1 MNEKIAIIDLGSN
14 TARLVALSY
23 QPESCFKLEDELRE
37 LVRLSQD
44 MGESKIIRAEASKGG
59 IDTLKA
65 FKTYC
70 DAVGINKIHATA
82 TSAVREA
89 VNGASFLAAVEKNV
103 GLELEILTGEKE
115 AYYGTLAVANSLDY
129 KDAIVLDLG
138 GGSLQLSYMKN
149 RKFKAG
155 QSWPLGA
162 VRSTELFF
170 ESEIVKNK
178 EAKELIK
185 ITQKSIAEFLEDV
198 PKGLTI
204 IGMGGTVRNL
214 ANIAKKANGDRLE
227 LIHNYHFKLKD
238 LDEITE
244 GLIVKPVAERKKIAG
259 LNTDRADIIAA
270 GAIVIRE
277 VLRYYQAKEIVIS
290 GQGIREGLFYSYLFP
305 KNGHLVKDLRS
316 FSINN
321 LAKRY
326 YDFPKHNKHVRKLAL
341 LLFEQLAPLHNYGN
355 WEKDLLAQA
364 AIVHDIGMTINYYD
378 HHKQGQMLIMGSALA
393 GFSHREQ
400 VIISLLVRYHR
411 KGKPN
416 ALGLESVLEAKDME
430 RVNKLAALLRLA
442 EYLERSKAQRV
453 QGLRCHVADNYL
465 QIEVLA
471 DDDVSVEIKEAI
483 LHSDLLATAY
493 GVDVEIVLGH

>member
-23 QPESCFKLEDELRE
+23 QPETCFKLEDELRE
-37 LVRLSQD
+37 PVRLSEN
-44 MGESKIIRAEASKGG
+44 MGESKIIRAEAAKRG
-59 IDTLKA
+59 IDALKA

-70 DAVGINKIHATA
+70 DAVGISKIHATA

-89 VNGASFLAAVEKNV
+89 VNGASFLAAVEKSV
-103 GLELEILTGEKE
+103 GLKPEILAGEKE
-115 AYYGTLAVANSLDY
+115 AYYGTLAVANSLNY
-129 KDAIVLDLG
+129 QDALVLDLG

-149 RKFKAG
+149 RKFKSG

-170 ESEIVKNK
+170 ADEIVKKK

-185 ITQKSIAEFLEDV
+185 KTSESIAEYLEDV
-198 PKGLTI
+198 PKGLPI

-227 LIHNYHFKLKD
+227 LIHNYHFSLND
-238 LDEITE
+238 LDKITE
-244 GLIVKPVAERKKIAG
+244 GLITKTVAERKKITG
-259 LNTDRADIIAA
+259 LNSDRADIITA

-277 VLRYYQAKEIVIS
+277 VLDYYQAKEIIIS

-305 KNGHLVKDLRS
+305 KNDHLVKDLRS

-326 YDFPKHNKHVRKLAL
+326 YDFPKHNKHVRKLSL
-341 LLFEQLAPLHNYGN
+341 LLFEQLAPLHGYGD
-355 WEKDLLAQA
+355 WERDLLAQA
-364 AIVHDIGMTINYYD
+364 AIVHDIGMAINYYD
-378 HHKQGQMLIMGSALA
+378 HHKQGQMLVIGSALA

-400 VIISLLVRYHR
+400 AIISLLVRFHR
-411 KGKPN
+411 KGKPS
-416 ALGLESVLEAKDME
+416 ALGLDSVLEKGDLE
-430 RVNKLAALLRLA
+430 RLSKLAALLRLA

-453 QGLRCHVADNYL
+453 QDLRCHIAEQYL

-471 DDDVSVEIKEAI
+471 EDDVSVEIKEAI
-483 LHSDLLATAY
+483 LHSDLLANAY
-493 GVDVEIVLGH
+493 GVEVEIVLGH

>member
-23 QPESCFKLEDELRE
+23 QPETCFKLEDELRE

-44 MGESKIIRAEASKGG
+44 MGESKIIRAEASKRG

-70 DAVGINKIHATA
+70 DAVGIGKIHATA

-89 VNGASFLAAVEKNV
+89 VNGASFLASVEKNV

-115 AYYGTLAVANSLDY
+115 AYYGTLAVANSLNY
-129 KDAIVLDLG
+129 KDALVLDLG

-170 ESEIVKNK
+170 EDEVVKKK

-185 ITQKSIAEFLEDV
+185 TTQASIAEFLQDI
-198 PKGLTI
+198 PSDLTI

-214 ANIAKKANGDRLE
+214 ASIAKKANGDRLE

-238 LDEITE
+238 LEAITE
-244 GLIVKPVAERKKIAG
+244 DLILKTVAERKKITG
-259 LNTDRADIIAA
+259 LNSDRADIIAA

-277 VLRYYQAKEIVIS
+277 VLRFYKQKEIIIS

-305 KNGHLVKDLRS
+305 KNDHLVKDLRS

-326 YDFPKHNKHVRKLAL
+326 YDFPKHNEHVRKLAL
-341 LLFEQLAPLHNYGN
+341 LLFDQLAPLHSYGN
-355 WEKDLLAQA
+355 WERELLAHA
-364 AIVHDIGMTINYYD
+364 AIVHDIGMAINFYD
-378 HHKQGQMLIMGSALA
+378 HHKQGQTLVMGAALA

-411 KGKPN
+411 KGKPSS
-416 ALGLESVLEAKDME
+416 LGLASVLDNNDME
-430 RVNKLAALLRLA
+430 LVNKLAALLRLA

-453 QGLRCHVADNYL
+453 EGLLCHIGQGYL

-471 DDDVSVEIKEAI
+471 DGDVSVEIKEAI

>member
-1 MNEKIAIIDLGSN
+1 MAYYNSERGHTLNEKIAIIDLGSN

-23 QPESCFKLEDELRE
+23 LPNTCFKLEDELRE

-44 MGESKIIRAEASKGG
+44 MGESKIIRAEASKRG

-70 DAVGINKIHATA
+70 DAVGISKIHATA

-149 RKFKAG
+149 RKFKVG

-170 ESEIVKNK
+170 ESEIVKSK

-185 ITQKSIAEFLEDV
+185 TTQKSIAEFFENV
-198 PKGLTI
+198 PEGLTI

-238 LDEITE
+238 LEEITE
-244 GLIVKPVAERKKIAG
+244 DLIVKTLAERKKIAG

-305 KNGHLVKDLRS
+305 KSGHLVKDLRS

-326 YDFPKHNKHVRKLAL
+326 Y
-341 LLFEQLAPLHNYGN
+341 
-355 WEKDLLAQA
+355 
-364 AIVHDIGMTINYYD
+364 
-378 HHKQGQMLIMGSALA
+378 
-393 GFSHREQ
+393 
-400 VIISLLVRYHR
+400 
-411 KGKPN
+411 
-416 ALGLESVLEAKDME
+416 
-430 RVNKLAALLRLA
+430 
-442 EYLERSKAQRV
+442 
-453 QGLRCHVADNYL
+453 
-465 QIEVLA
+465 
-471 DDDVSVEIKEAI
+471 
-483 LHSDLLATAY
+483 
-493 GVDVEIVLGH
+493 VLGNHNNA